1 MPLVSMLKTANF
13 KLLAVAGLTFAFAAS
28 GQTQTQNQTETKTYT
43 KPIEG
48 PTLATPL
55 SKGTDGQPAPD
66 VGAGSAYG
74 AFQRGYYLTA
84 LQLALPRADAGD
96 PAAQTLIA
104 EIYWN
109 GLGVARDRKKAVEW
123 YRFAADAGN
132 PQAQFF
138 LGNLLLSGDEVEKDK
153 AAGEELMKKA
163 AKKGHARANFNLAQ
177 ILTARR
183 PTWAG
188 FKRALPLYEKAAE
201 AGIADA
207 QYAMA
212 NIHAEAQGVPY
223 NDDKIAR
230 KWLARSAR
238 NGLEAAQVEL
248 GVWMANGRGGPKDE
262 DGAGRW
268 FAQAAAK
275 GNVLA
280 QNRLAR
286 MNAFGIGKTAD
297 PITASAWHVLASRAG
312 YSDPEMDRLFQS
324 LSTIDKKRALEAAD
338 QLSQRIKTAK
348 ASIRTRG

>member
-1 MPLVSMLKTANF
+1 MSRSEAE
-13 KLLAVAGLTFAFAAS
+13 A
-28 GQTQTQNQTETKTYT
+28 
-43 KPIEG
+43 
-48 PTLATPL
+48 
-55 SKGTDGQPAPD
+55 PAQD
-66 VGAGSAYG
+66 RGAGSAYG

-109 GLGVARDRKKAVEW
+109 GLGVARDRERAVEW

-132 PQAQFF
+132 AQAQFI
-138 LGNLLLSGDEVEKDK
+138 LGNLLLNGDGVAKDA

-163 AKKGHARANFNLAQ
+163 ADQGHARASFNLAQ
-177 ILTARR
+177 IITGRR
-183 PTWAG
+183 PTWAS

-207 QYAMA
+207 QYALA
-212 NIHAEAQGVPY
+212 NIHAEAQGVPH
-223 NDDKIAR
+223 NDDDLAR
-230 KWLARSAR
+230 KWLARAAS

-248 GVWMANGRGGPKDE
+248 GIWMANGRGGAKDE

-286 MNAFGIGKTAD
+286 MNAFGIGKVAD
-297 PITASAWHVLASRAG
+297 PIRAGAWHVLASRAG
-312 YSDPEMDRLFQS
+312 FSDPEMDRIFQS
-324 LSTIDKKRALEAAD
+324 LSAIDKKRALEAAD
-338 QLSQRIKTAK
+338 QLSARMKTAK
-348 ASIRTRG
+348 ATIRNRG